1 MQYRLFPD
9 ESINSVIQYCAAIS
23 MIKPMKSALCLFLL
37 SMMPMLSWAVG
48 DECVL
53 ESNPNLRLL
62 CQAQS
67 HASAFYCDKNTTFGL
82 RSECVLAVRTRQ
94 RIINFGF
101 KPIDQTKSV
110 FR

>member
-53 ESNPNLRLL
+53 ESNPNLRPVSYTHLTL
-62 CQAQS
+62 PTI
-67 HASAFYCDKNTTFGL
+67 Y
-82 RSECVLAVRTRQ
+82 
-94 RIINFGF
+94 
-101 KPIDQTKSV
+101 SV
-110 FR
+110 